1 MATLCNKGITKS
13 SVFHVHLIN
22 RYMFRE
28 RAKQNHFKFIFI
40 QIYLWIAI
48 HNTFSSIFTNPQWA
62 SQNKTYRY

>member
-28 RAKQNHFKFIFI
+28 RAKQNHFKFIF
-40 QIYLWIAI
+40 YS
-48 HNTFSSIFTNPQWA
+48 NIFVNCY
-62 SQNKTYRY
+62 SQYI